1 MRFYR
6 TGEFAQKAGVSA
18 RTLRFYDREGLLSPT
33 RVSEAGYR
41 LYSDDDLA
49 TLQKIL
55 ALKFLGF
62 TLGEVRAFA
71 GEPEALGRTLAK
83 QKAMMQDQRS
93 QLDTIIRAIENAE
106 GLLEAG
112 TCDWEALVH
121 IIEVIGMEKKKDW
134 VDQYFTPEAQGTIK
148 ELGDKSYSDEAKAKL
163 AEATWTEEDQRRI
176 DAQYAELAADLKRLV
191 AAGADPSGPEGQR
204 AAKRQV
210 ELLSA
215 FTKNDP
221 DVTAG
226 LKTWWQ
232 NYDALPEAEKP
243 PVLPWGEAE
252 GAFLQQAV
260 KIYKQRAA
268 DEA

>member
-62 TLGEVRAFA
+62 TLEEVRAFA
-71 GEPEALGRTLAK
+71 GEPEALGRTLVK
-83 QKAMMQDQRS
+83 QKAMMQDRRS
-93 QLDTIIRAIENAE
+93 QIDAIVRAIEHTEA
-106 GLLEAG
+106 LLEAG
-112 TCDWEALVH
+112 THDWEALVH
-121 IIEVIGMEKKKDW
+121 IIEVIQMERKKDW
-134 VDQYFTPEAQGTIK
+134 VDKYFTPEEQRTIR
-148 ELGDKSYSDEAKAKL
+148 ELGERSYSDAAKAKL
-163 AEATWTEEDQRRI
+163 AETTWTEADQKHI
-176 DAQYAELAADLKRLV
+176 GALYAELAADLRRLV
-191 AAGADPSGPEGQR
+191 AEGADPAGPEGQR

-215 FTKNDP
+215 FTRGDP
-221 DVTAG
+221 DVAAG

-243 PVLPWGEAE
+243 PALPWSEAE
-252 GAFLQQAV
+252 GAFLQQAM
-260 KIYKQRAA
+260 KIYQQA
-268 DEA
+268 ES